1 MGGIFMNQAC
11 TFYVVR
17 HGQTMF
23 NLLDQVQGWSDTPL
37 TPRGEEM
44 ADQLGRGLREVPF
57 TAAYCSDSGRAVAT
71 AERILA
77 QRADGGRDLTLHRD
91 PRLRE
96 WCLGSLEGGPNRA
109 FVDLMRAVF
118 PGGIKGGTDGRRLP
132 EVAGLVVAQDTSG
145 WAEDFPTIE
154 ARLDG
159 AFRDMAAANPGGVV
173 LVVAH
178 ALVIKSLIYHFDL
191 PRVSE
196 TDFVANASVTTLL
209 YQEGRFRAGVIND
222 THYLTGAGA

>member
-1 MGGIFMNQAC
+1 MSQVC
-11 TFYVVR
+11 TFYIVR

-44 ADQLGRGLREVPF
+44 ADRLGRGLRGVPF
-57 TAAYCSDSGRAVAT
+57 TAAYSSDSGRAVAT

-77 QRADGGRDLTLHRD
+77 QQEEPVRSLPLHRD

-96 WCLGSLEGGPNRA
+96 WCLGSLEGGPNRL
-109 FVDLMRAVF
+109 FVDLVRRVLPVGMER
-118 PGGIKGGTDGRRLP
+118 GTDGRRLP
-132 EVAGLVVAQDTSG
+132 EVAKLVVEQDTSG

-154 ARLDG
+154 ARLDA
-159 AFRDMAAANPGGVV
+159 AFRDMAAAHPDGTV
-173 LVVAH
+173 LVVSH
-178 ALVIKSLIYHFDL
+178 AVLIKSIIYHFDL

-209 YQEGRFRAGVIND
+209 CEDGHFRAGVIND
-222 THYLTGAGA
+222 THYLEPVGA